1 MPGRD
6 RFARVLGTLGAEAR
20 SVLSYSAAPAAAS
33 ASSPATYPRLERLG
47 GARSRR
53 RPASRTTPTRTH
65 TLMPEGKGQSEPVG
79 DPPAREVIGGEFN
92 LDAITGREADSVAA
106 HPAGHIRE
114 RLVTVVERDFVHAV
128 SERFEH
134 FPCELDLLLL
144 DDDG

>member
-1 MPGRD
+1 
-6 RFARVLGTLGAEAR
+6 
-20 SVLSYSAAPAAAS
+20 
-33 ASSPATYPRLERLG
+33 
-47 GARSRR
+47 
-53 RPASRTTPTRTH
+53 
-65 TLMPEGKGQSEPVG
+65 MPEGKGQSEPVG

-92 LDAITGREADSVAA
+92 LDAITGCEADSVAA

-114 RLVTVVERDFVHAV
+114 HLVTVVERDSVHAV